1 MFNTQASRISLA
13 DNGQIMWQPDSSNPL
28 PGTALAAVKKGEGI
42 LSPGVSLLES
52 VPVQDQDRDALVAAL
67 QEWLTAHIAKVLEPL
82 VALGKAEEIPEGPVR
97 DIAAQI
103 HAAMG
108 IIHRE
113 NIEALI
119 AKLDHDGRAALRAK
133 RVRLGPILV
142 FIPDLNK
149 PAAVRLKALL
159 WNLWQGQDLS
169 ANVPPDGVVSLK
181 MEGKT
186 YDPAFY
192 RVIGYPVYGPR
203 AIRID
208 MLDRVINCVYDNAK
222 DGKFQARH
230 EMAEWLG
237 SSLPD
242 LYAILEAMG
251 HKKIFDPAE
260 QPQPQPQP
268 EAPEPASEKTEET
281 PPAPKAK
288 PELATFRLKKGK
300 AFETHKPAENKKND
314 FRPKKKTDKPEK
326 KRRPDNREKKKK
338 DEPRVISVDAPVN
351 PADSPFAILEQ
362 LRKKSGGQ

>member
-28 PGTALAAVKKGEGI
+28 PGTALAVVKKGEGI
-42 LSPGVSLLES
+42 LSPDVSLLES
-52 VPVQDQDRDALVAAL
+52 VPVQDQDRDALVVAL
-67 QEWLTAHIAKVLEPL
+67 REWLTAHIAKVLEPL

-119 AKLDHDGRAALRAK
+119 AKLDHDGRAALRAR

-186 YDPAFY
+186 YDPAFC

-222 DGKFQARH
+222 EGKFQARH

-260 QPQPQPQP
+260 QPQP
-268 EAPEPASEKTEET
+268 EAPEPAAEKTEDKTEEA

-300 AFETHKPAENKKND
+300 AFETRKPSDNKKKERD
-314 FRPKKKTDKPEK
+314 SRPDKKTDK
-326 KRRPDNREKKKK
+326 KRRPDNKEKKKR

>member
-1 MFNTQASRISLA
+1 MKTVSLDPSRISLA
-13 DNGQIMWQPDSSNPL
+13 DNGHIMWQPDSSNPL
-28 PGTALAAVKKGEGI
+28 PGTALAVVKKGEGI
-42 LSPGVSLLES
+42 ISPDIVLLEG
-52 VPVQDQDRDALVAAL
+52 VPVQDQDKEALVAAL
-67 QEWLTAHIAKVLEPL
+67 REWLTAHIAKVLEPL

-119 AKLDHDGRAALRAK
+119 AKLDHDGRVALRAK

-159 WNLWQGQDLS
+159 WNLWYGQDLS

-222 DGKFQARH
+222 EGKFQARH

-260 QPQPQPQP
+260 QPQP
-268 EAPEPASEKTEET
+268 EAPETAVEKTEET
-281 PPAPKAK
+281 PSAPKAK

-300 AFETHKPAENKKND
+300 AFETHRPVHKKND
-314 FRPKKKTDKPEK
+314 DRSDSKPKKAAEK
-326 KRRPDNREKKKK
+326 KRRPDNKEKKKR